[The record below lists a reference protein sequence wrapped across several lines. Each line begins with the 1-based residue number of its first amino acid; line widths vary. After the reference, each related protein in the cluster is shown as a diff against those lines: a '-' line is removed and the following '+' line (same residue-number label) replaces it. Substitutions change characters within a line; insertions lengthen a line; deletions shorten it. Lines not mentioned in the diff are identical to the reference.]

1 MQFEL
6 TKPLLDE
13 LNLAVE
19 SKNEATVL
27 ALIEHLRPVDIA
39 EIINEQSL
47 KEAIAFY
54 QFLTEDQAVDVLIE
68 LDEDVRERFL
78 NSLSSK
84 QIAKQFIDNMESDDA
99 ADLLAELP
107 IEKKN
112 EVISHIQD
120 IEQAS
125 DIIDLLN
132 YPEDTA
138 GGLMAKELVK
148 VDINW
153 DIKTCINELRR
164 QTQEVENV
172 YTVYVVD
179 DRNVLQGIISLK
191 RLLLTPDNKKVR
203 DIYND
208 KVISVKAN
216 LNDEE
221 VGQIM
226 EKYDLVVVP
235 VIDEIGRLLGRIT
248 IDDIVDVIKEEAEKD
263 YQLAS
268 GISEN
273 VEYSDNMWLQT
284 RARLPW
290 LLVGL
295 MGGIIS
301 SKIIGTYE
309 SQIQINPE
317 MAFFIPLIA
326 AMGGNVGVQSSA
338 LVVKG
343 LANKSLGLNGI
354 WHKILK
360 EILIGLTNGL
370 VCSGLILLYNV
381 LFPDKGG
388 INWAIS
394 ITVSIALL
402 SVIFFAG
409 IFGTVIPL
417 MLHKYKVD
425 PALAT
430 GPFIT
435 TTNDIFGTFLYFYI
449 GHLLY
454 AVF

>member
-1 MQFEL
+1 M
-6 TKPLLDE
+6 
-13 LNLAVE
+13 
-19 SKNEATVL
+19 L
-27 ALIEHLRPVDIA
+27 ALIEPLRPVDIA
-39 EIINEQSL
+39 EIINEQDL
-47 KEAIAFY
+47 EEAIAFY
-54 QFLTEDQAVDVLIE
+54 VFLSEEQAADVLIE

-78 NSLSSK
+78 KSLSSE
-84 QIAKQFIDNMESDDA
+84 QIAKQFIDNMDSDDA

-107 IEKKN
+107 VEKKN
-112 EVISHIQD
+112 EVISHIED

-148 VDINW
+148 INIDW
-153 DIKTCINELRR
+153 DIKTSINELRR

-179 DRNVLQGIISLK
+179 DRDMLQGIISLK
-191 RLLLTPDNKKVR
+191 RLLLTPDKNKVR

-208 KVISVKAN
+208 KVISVKVD
-216 LNDEE
+216 LKDEE
-221 VGQIM
+221 VGQVM

-235 VIDEIGRLLGRIT
+235 VIDEIGRLVGRIT

-273 VEYSDNMWLQT
+273 VEYSDNLWLQT

-295 MGGIIS
+295 MGGIVSSNVIS
-301 SKIIGTYE
+301 TYE
-309 SQIQINPE
+309 GAIQIHPE

-338 LVVKG
+338 LVVQG
-343 LANKSLGLNGI
+343 LANKSLGLDGI
-354 WHKILK
+354 WSKVFK
-360 EILIGLTNGL
+360 EMLIGLTNGL
-370 VCSGLILLYNV
+370 VCSGLLLLYN
-381 LFPDKGG
+381 LFFPEQ
-388 INWAIS
+388 INWAITS
-394 ITVSIALL
+394 TVSIALL
-402 SVIFFAG
+402 SVIIFAG
-409 IFGTVIPL
+409 IFGTLIPIL
-417 MLHKYKVD
+417 LHKYKVD

-435 TTNDIFGTFLYFYI
+435 TTNDIFGIFLYFYI

>member
-6 TKPLLDE
+6 TKQFLDE

-19 SKNEATVL
+19 SKNETAVL
-27 ALIEHLRPVDIA
+27 ALIEPLRPVDIA
-39 EIINEQSL
+39 EIINEQDL
-47 KEAIAFY
+47 EEAIAFY
-54 QFLTEDQAVDVLIE
+54 VFLSEEQAADVLIE
-68 LDEDVRERFL
+68 LDVDVRERFL
-78 NSLSSK
+78 KSLSSE
-84 QIAKQFIDNMESDDA
+84 QIAKQFIDNMDSDDA

-107 IEKKN
+107 VEKKN
-112 EVISHIQD
+112 EVISHIED

-148 VDINW
+148 INIDW
-153 DIKTCINELRR
+153 DIKTSINELRR

-179 DRNVLQGIISLK
+179 DRDMLQGIISLK
-191 RLLLTPDNKKVR
+191 RLLLTPDKNKVR

-208 KVISVKAN
+208 KVISVKVD
-216 LNDEE
+216 LKDEE
-221 VGQIM
+221 VGQVM

-235 VIDEIGRLLGRIT
+235 VIDEIGRLVGRIT

-273 VEYSDNMWLQT
+273 VEYSDNLWLQT

-295 MGGIIS
+295 MGGIVSSNVIS
-301 SKIIGTYE
+301 TYE
-309 SQIQINPE
+309 GAIQIHPE

-338 LVVKG
+338 LVVQG
-343 LANKSLGLNGI
+343 LANKSLGLDGI
-354 WHKILK
+354 WSKVFK
-360 EILIGLTNGL
+360 EMLIGLTNGL
-370 VCSGLILLYNV
+370 VCSGLLLLYNMF
-381 LFPDKGG
+381 FPDQ
-388 INWAIS
+388 INWAITS
-394 ITVSIALL
+394 TVSIALL
-402 SVIFFAG
+402 SVIIFAG
-409 IFGTVIPL
+409 IFGTLIPIL
-417 MLHKYKVD
+417 LHKYKVD

-435 TTNDIFGTFLYFYI
+435 TTNDIFGIFLYFYI

>member
-6 TKPLLDE
+6 TKQFLDE

-19 SKNEATVL
+19 SKNETAVL
-27 ALIEHLRPVDIA
+27 ALIEPLRPVDIA
-39 EIINEQSL
+39 EIINEQDL
-47 KEAIAFY
+47 EEAIAFY
-54 QFLTEDQAVDVLIE
+54 VFLSEEQAADVLIE

-78 NSLSSK
+78 KSLSSE
-84 QIAKQFIDNMESDDA
+84 QIAKQFIDNMDSDDA

-107 IEKKN
+107 VEKKN
-112 EVISHIQD
+112 EVISHIED

-148 VDINW
+148 INIDW
-153 DIKTCINELRR
+153 DIKTSINELRR

-179 DRNVLQGIISLK
+179 DRDMLQGIISLK
-191 RLLLTPDNKKVR
+191 RLLLTPDKNKVR

-208 KVISVKAN
+208 KVISVKVD
-216 LNDEE
+216 LKDEE
-221 VGQIM
+221 VGQVM

-235 VIDEIGRLLGRIT
+235 VIDEIGRLVGRIT

-273 VEYSDNMWLQT
+273 VEYSDNLWLQT

-295 MGGIIS
+295 MGGIVSSNVIS
-301 SKIIGTYE
+301 TYE
-309 SQIQINPE
+309 GAIQIHPE

-338 LVVKG
+338 LVVQG
-343 LANKSLGLNGI
+343 LANKSLGLDGI
-354 WHKILK
+354 WSKVFK
-360 EILIGLTNGL
+360 EMLIGLTNGL
-370 VCSGLILLYNV
+370 VCSGLLLLYN
-381 LFPDKGG
+381 LFFPEQ
-388 INWAIS
+388 INWAITS
-394 ITVSIALL
+394 TVSIALL
-402 SVIFFAG
+402 SVIIFAG
-409 IFGTVIPL
+409 IFGTLIPIL
-417 MLHKYKVD
+417 LHKYKVD

-435 TTNDIFGTFLYFYI
+435 TTNDIFGIFLYFYI

>member
-6 TKPLLDE
+6 TKQFLDE

-19 SKNEATVL
+19 SKNETAVL
-27 ALIEHLRPVDIA
+27 ALIEPLRPVDIA
-39 EIINEQSL
+39 EIINEQDL
-47 KEAIAFY
+47 EEAIAFY
-54 QFLTEDQAVDVLIE
+54 VFLSEEQAADVLIE

-78 NSLSSK
+78 KSLSSE
-84 QIAKQFIDNMESDDA
+84 QIAKQFIDNMDSDDA

-107 IEKKN
+107 VEKKN
-112 EVISHIQD
+112 EVISHIED

-148 VDINW
+148 INIDW
-153 DIKTCINELRR
+153 DIKTSINELRR

-179 DRNVLQGIISLK
+179 DRDMLQGIISLK
-191 RLLLTPDNKKVR
+191 RLLLTPDKNKVR

-208 KVISVKAN
+208 KVISVKVD
-216 LNDEE
+216 LKDEE
-221 VGQIM
+221 VGQVM

-235 VIDEIGRLLGRIT
+235 VIDEIGRLVGRIT

-273 VEYSDNMWLQT
+273 VEYSDNLWLQT

-295 MGGIIS
+295 MGGIVSSNVIS
-301 SKIIGTYE
+301 TYE
-309 SQIQINPE
+309 GAIQIHPE

-338 LVVKG
+338 LVVQG
-343 LANKSLGLNGI
+343 LANKSLGLDGV
-354 WHKILK
+354 WSKVFK
-360 EILIGLTNGL
+360 EMLIGLTNGL
-370 VCSGLILLYNV
+370 VCSGLLLLYNMF
-381 LFPDKGG
+381 FPDQ
-388 INWAIS
+388 INWAITS
-394 ITVSIALL
+394 TVSIALL
-402 SVIFFAG
+402 SVIIFAG
-409 IFGTVIPL
+409 IFGTLIPI

-435 TTNDIFGTFLYFYI
+435 TTNDIFGIFLYFYI

>member
-6 TKPLLDE
+6 TKQFLDE

-19 SKNEATVL
+19 SKNEANVL
-27 ALIEHLRPVDIA
+27 TLIEPLRPVDIA
-39 EIINEQSL
+39 EIINEQDL
-47 KEAIAFY
+47 EEAIAFY
-54 QFLTEDQAVDVLIE
+54 VFLSEEQAADVLIE

-78 NSLSSK
+78 KSLSSE
-84 QIAKQFIDNMESDDA
+84 QIAKQFIDNMDSDDA

-107 IEKKN
+107 TEKKN
-112 EVISHIQD
+112 EVISHIED

-179 DRNVLQGIISLK
+179 GNDVLQGIISLK

-208 KVISVKAN
+208 DVISVKAD

-235 VIDEIGRLLGRIT
+235 VIDEIGRLIGRIT

-273 VEYSDNMWLQT
+273 VEYSDNIWLQT

-295 MGGIIS
+295 MGGIVS
-301 SKIIGTYE
+301 SNVIGTYE
-309 SQIQINPE
+309 GEIQIHPE
-317 MAFFIPLIA
+317 MALFIPLIA

-338 LVVKG
+338 LVVQG
-343 LANKSLGLNGI
+343 LANKSLGLDGI
-354 WHKILK
+354 WSKVFK
-360 EILIGLTNGL
+360 EMLIGLTNGL
-370 VCSGLILLYNV
+370 VCSGLLLLYNMF
-381 LFPDKGG
+381 FPDQ
-388 INWAIS
+388 INWAITS
-394 ITVSIALL
+394 TVSIALL
-402 SVIFFAG
+402 SVIIFAG
-409 IFGTVIPL
+409 IFGTLIPI
-417 MLHKYKVD
+417 MLHKYKID

-435 TTNDIFGTFLYFYI
+435 TTNDIFGIFLYFYI

-454 AVF
+454 AVL

>member
-6 TKPLLDE
+6 TKQFLDE

-19 SKNEATVL
+19 SKNETAVL
-27 ALIEHLRPVDIA
+27 ALIEPLRPVDIA
-39 EIINEQSL
+39 EIINEQDL
-47 KEAIAFY
+47 EEAIAFY
-54 QFLTEDQAVDVLIE
+54 VFLSEEQAADVLIE

-78 NSLSSK
+78 KSLSSE

-107 IEKKN
+107 TEKKN
-112 EVISHIQD
+112 EVISHIED

-172 YTVYVVD
+172 YTVYVID
-179 DRNVLQGIISLK
+179 DNDVLQGIISLK
-191 RLLLTPDNKKVR
+191 KLLLTPDNKRVR

-208 KVISVKAN
+208 DVISVKAD
-216 LNDEE
+216 LNDEA

-235 VIDEIGRLLGRIT
+235 VIDEIGRLIGRIT

-273 VEYSDNMWLQT
+273 VEYSDNIWLQT

-295 MGGIIS
+295 MGGIVS
-301 SKIIGTYE
+301 SNVIGTYE
-309 SQIQINPE
+309 GEIQIHPE
-317 MAFFIPLIA
+317 MALFIPLIA

-338 LVVKG
+338 LVVQG
-343 LANKSLGLNGI
+343 LANKSLGLDGI
-354 WHKILK
+354 WSKVFK
-360 EILIGLTNGL
+360 EMLIGLTNGL
-370 VCSGLILLYNV
+370 VCSGLLLLYNMF
-381 LFPDKGG
+381 FPNQ
-388 INWAIS
+388 INWAITS
-394 ITVSIALL
+394 TVSIALL
-402 SVIFFAG
+402 SVIIFAG
-409 IFGTVIPL
+409 IFGTLIPI
-417 MLHKYKVD
+417 MLHKYKID

-435 TTNDIFGTFLYFYI
+435 TTNDIFGIFLYFYI

-454 AVF
+454 SVF

>member
-6 TKPLLDE
+6 TKKFLDD
-13 LNLAVE
+13 LNSAVE
-19 SKNEATVL
+19 SKNEALVL
-27 ALIEHLRPVDIA
+27 ELIEDMRPVDIA
-39 EIINEQSL
+39 EIINEQDMD
-47 KEAIAFY
+47 EAIAIY
-54 QFLTEDQAVDVLIE
+54 QFLTEEQAADVLIE

-78 NSLSSK
+78 KSLSSE
-84 QIAKQFIDNMESDDA
+84 QIAKQFIDNLDSDDA
-99 ADLLAELP
+99 ADLLAELSE
-107 IEKKN
+107 EKKR
-112 EVISHIQD
+112 EVLSHIAD

-148 VDINW
+148 VNIDW
-153 DIKTCINELRR
+153 DVKTCINELRR
-164 QTQEVENV
+164 QTTEVDNI

-179 DRNVLQGIISLK
+179 DQNVLQGIISLR
-191 RLLLTPDNKKVR
+191 RLFLTPDKKKVR

-208 KVISVKAN
+208 DVISVKAD

-235 VIDEIGRLLGRIT
+235 VVDDIGRLLGRIT
-248 IDDIVDVIKEEAEKD
+248 IDDIVDVMREEAEKD
-263 YQLAS
+263 YQMAS

-273 VEYSDNMWLQT
+273 VESTDNIWLQT

-295 MGGIIS
+295 MGGIVS
-301 SKIIGTYE
+301 SNVIGKFE
-309 SQIQINPE
+309 HQIGIHPE
-317 MAFFIPLIA
+317 MALFIPLIA

-338 LVVKG
+338 LIVQG
-343 LANKSLGLNGI
+343 LANKSLGFDGV
-354 WHKILK
+354 WTKILK
-360 EILIGLTNGL
+360 EMLIGLTNGI
-370 VCSGLILLYNV
+370 VCSGLLLLYNV
-381 LFPDKGG
+381 FFPDQ
-388 INWAIS
+388 INYALTS
-394 ITVSIALL
+394 TVSIALFA
-402 SVIFFAG
+402 VIIFAG
-409 IFGTVIPL
+409 VFGTLIPL
-417 MLHKYKVD
+417 ALHKYKID

-435 TTNDIFGTFLYFYI
+435 TTNDIFGIFLYFYV

>member
-6 TKPLLDE
+6 TKQFLDE

-19 SKNEATVL
+19 SKNEANVL
-27 ALIEHLRPVDIA
+27 ALIEPLRPVDIA
-39 EIINEQSL
+39 EIINEQDL
-47 KEAIAFY
+47 EEAIAFY
-54 QFLTEDQAVDVLIE
+54 VFLSEEQAADVLIE

-78 NSLSSK
+78 KSLSSE
-84 QIAKQFIDNMESDDA
+84 QIAKQFIDNMDSDDA

-107 IEKKN
+107 TEKKN
-112 EVISHIQD
+112 EVISHIED

-179 DRNVLQGIISLK
+179 DRDVLQGIISLK
-191 RLLLTPDNKKVR
+191 RLLLTPDKNKVR

-208 KVISVKAN
+208 KVISVKAD
-216 LNDEE
+216 LNDEA

-235 VIDEIGRLLGRIT
+235 VIDEIGRLIGRIT

-273 VEYSDNMWLQT
+273 VEYSDNIWLQT

-295 MGGIIS
+295 MGGIVS
-301 SKIIGTYE
+301 SNVIGTYE
-309 SQIQINPE
+309 GEIQIHPE
-317 MAFFIPLIA
+317 MALFIPLIA

-338 LVVKG
+338 LVVQG
-343 LANKSLGLNGI
+343 LANKSLGLDGI
-354 WHKILK
+354 WSKVFK
-360 EILIGLTNGL
+360 EMLIGLTNGL
-370 VCSGLILLYNV
+370 VCSGLLLLYNMF
-381 LFPDKGG
+381 FPDQ
-388 INWAIS
+388 INWAITS
-394 ITVSIALL
+394 TVSIALL
-402 SVIFFAG
+402 SVIIFAG
-409 IFGTVIPL
+409 IFGTLIPI
-417 MLHKYKVD
+417 MLHKYKID

-435 TTNDIFGTFLYFYI
+435 TTNDIFGIFLYFYI

>member
-1 MQFEL
+1 M
-6 TKPLLDE
+6 LLK
-13 LNLAVE
+13 VRM
-19 SKNEATVL
+19 L
-27 ALIEHLRPVDIA
+27 ALIEPLRPVDIA
-39 EIINEQSL
+39 EIINEQDL
-47 KEAIAFY
+47 EEAIAFY
-54 QFLTEDQAVDVLIE
+54 VFLSEEQAADVLIE

-78 NSLSSK
+78 KSLSSE
-84 QIAKQFIDNMESDDA
+84 QIAKQFIDNMDSDDA

-107 IEKKN
+107 VEKKN
-112 EVISHIQD
+112 EVISHIED

-148 VDINW
+148 INIDW
-153 DIKTCINELRR
+153 DIKTSINELRR

-179 DRNVLQGIISLK
+179 DRDMLQGIISLK
-191 RLLLTPDNKKVR
+191 RLLLTPDKNKVR

-208 KVISVKAN
+208 KVISVKVD
-216 LNDEE
+216 LKDEE
-221 VGQIM
+221 VGQVM

-235 VIDEIGRLLGRIT
+235 VIDEIGRLVGRIT

-273 VEYSDNMWLQT
+273 VEYSDNLWLQT

-295 MGGIIS
+295 MGGIVSSNVIS
-301 SKIIGTYE
+301 TYE
-309 SQIQINPE
+309 GAIQIHPE

-338 LVVKG
+338 LVVQG
-343 LANKSLGLNGI
+343 LANKSLGLDGI
-354 WHKILK
+354 WSKVFK
-360 EILIGLTNGL
+360 EMLIGLTNGL
-370 VCSGLILLYNV
+370 VCSGLLLLYN
-381 LFPDKGG
+381 LFFPEQ
-388 INWAIS
+388 INWAITS
-394 ITVSIALL
+394 TVSIALL
-402 SVIFFAG
+402 SVIIFAG
-409 IFGTVIPL
+409 IFGTLIPIL
-417 MLHKYKVD
+417 LHKYKVD

-435 TTNDIFGTFLYFYI
+435 TTNDIFGIFLYFYI

>member
-6 TKPLLDE
+6 TKKFLDD
-13 LNLAVE
+13 LNSAVE
-19 SKNEATVL
+19 SKNEALVL
-27 ALIEHLRPVDIA
+27 ELIEDMRPVDIA
-39 EIINEQSL
+39 EIINEQDMD
-47 KEAIAFY
+47 EAIAFY
-54 QFLTEDQAVDVLIE
+54 QFLTEEQAADVLIE

-78 NSLSSK
+78 KSLSSE
-84 QIAKQFIDNMESDDA
+84 QIAKQFIDNLDSDDA
-99 ADLLAELP
+99 ADLLAELSE
-107 IEKKN
+107 EKKR
-112 EVISHIQD
+112 EVLSHIAD

-148 VDINW
+148 VNIDW
-153 DIKTCINELRR
+153 DVKTCINELRR
-164 QTQEVENV
+164 QTTEVDNI

-179 DRNVLQGIISLK
+179 DQNVLQGIISLR
-191 RLLLTPDNKKVR
+191 RLFLTPDKKKVR

-208 KVISVKAN
+208 DVISVKAD

-235 VIDEIGRLLGRIT
+235 VVDDIGRLLGRIT
-248 IDDIVDVIKEEAEKD
+248 IDDIVDVMREEAEKD
-263 YQLAS
+263 YQMAS

-273 VEYSDNMWLQT
+273 VESTDNIWLQT

-295 MGGIIS
+295 MGGIVS
-301 SKIIGTYE
+301 SNVIGKFE
-309 SQIQINPE
+309 HQIGIHPE
-317 MAFFIPLIA
+317 MALFIPLIA

-338 LVVKG
+338 LIVQG
-343 LANKSLGLNGI
+343 LANKSLGFDGV
-354 WHKILK
+354 WTKILK
-360 EILIGLTNGL
+360 EMLIGLTNGI
-370 VCSGLILLYNV
+370 VCSGLLLLYNV
-381 LFPDKGG
+381 FFPDQ
-388 INWAIS
+388 INYALTS
-394 ITVSIALL
+394 TVSIALFA
-402 SVIFFAG
+402 VIIFAG
-409 IFGTVIPL
+409 VFGTLIPL
-417 MLHKYKVD
+417 ALHKYKIY

-435 TTNDIFGTFLYFYI
+435 TTNDIFGIFLYFYV

>member
-6 TKPLLDE
+6 TKQFLDE

-19 SKNEATVL
+19 SKNETAVL
-27 ALIEHLRPVDIA
+27 SLIEPLRPVDIA
-39 EIINEQSL
+39 EIINEQDL
-47 KEAIAFY
+47 EEAIAFY
-54 QFLTEDQAVDVLIE
+54 VFLSEEQAADVLIE

-78 NSLSSK
+78 KSLSSE
-84 QIAKQFIDNMESDDA
+84 QIAKQFIDNMDSDDA

-107 IEKKN
+107 TEKKN
-112 EVISHIQD
+112 EVISHIED

-179 DRNVLQGIISLK
+179 DRDVLQGIISLK
-191 RLLLTPDNKKVR
+191 RLLLTPDKNKVR

-208 KVISVKAN
+208 KVISVKAD
-216 LNDEE
+216 LNDEA

-235 VIDEIGRLLGRIT
+235 VIDEIGRLIGRIT

-273 VEYSDNMWLQT
+273 VEYSDNIWLQT

-295 MGGIIS
+295 MGGIVS
-301 SKIIGTYE
+301 SNVIGTYE
-309 SQIQINPE
+309 GEIQIHPE
-317 MAFFIPLIA
+317 MALFIPLIA

-338 LVVKG
+338 LVVQG
-343 LANKSLGLNGI
+343 LANKSLGLDGI
-354 WHKILK
+354 WSKVFK
-360 EILIGLTNGL
+360 EMLIGLTNGL
-370 VCSGLILLYNV
+370 VCSGLLLLYNMF
-381 LFPDKGG
+381 FPDQ
-388 INWAIS
+388 INWAITS
-394 ITVSIALL
+394 TVSIALL
-402 SVIFFAG
+402 SVIIFAG
-409 IFGTVIPL
+409 IFGTLIPI
-417 MLHKYKVD
+417 MLHKYKID

-435 TTNDIFGTFLYFYI
+435 TTNDIFGIFLYFYI

>member
-6 TKPLLDE
+6 TKQFLDE

-19 SKNEATVL
+19 SKNETAVL
-27 ALIEHLRPVDIA
+27 ALIEPLRPVDIA
-39 EIINEQSL
+39 EIINEQNL
-47 KEAIAFY
+47 EEAIAFY
-54 QFLTEDQAVDVLIE
+54 VFLSEEQAADVLIE
-68 LDEDVRERFL
+68 LDEDVREQFL
-78 NSLSSK
+78 KSLSSE
-84 QIAKQFIDNMESDDA
+84 QIAKQFIDNMDSDDA

-107 IEKKN
+107 VEKKN
-112 EVISHIQD
+112 EVISHIED

-148 VDINW
+148 INIDW
-153 DIKTCINELRR
+153 DIKTSINELRR

-179 DRNVLQGIISLK
+179 DRDMLQGIISLK
-191 RLLLTPDNKKVR
+191 RLLLTPDKNKVR

-208 KVISVKAN
+208 KVISVKVD
-216 LNDEE
+216 LKDEE
-221 VGQIM
+221 VGQVM

-235 VIDEIGRLLGRIT
+235 VIDEIGRLVGRIT

-273 VEYSDNMWLQT
+273 VEYSDNLWLQT

-295 MGGIIS
+295 MGGIVSSNVIS
-301 SKIIGTYE
+301 TYE
-309 SQIQINPE
+309 GAIQIHPE

-338 LVVKG
+338 LVVQG
-343 LANKSLGLNGI
+343 LANKSLGLDGI
-354 WHKILK
+354 WSKVFK
-360 EILIGLTNGL
+360 EMLIGLTNGL
-370 VCSGLILLYNV
+370 VCSGLLLLYNMF
-381 LFPDKGG
+381 FPDQ
-388 INWAIS
+388 INWAITS
-394 ITVSIALL
+394 TVSIALL
-402 SVIFFAG
+402 SVIIFAG
-409 IFGTVIPL
+409 IFGTLIPIL
-417 MLHKYKVD
+417 LHKYKVD

-435 TTNDIFGTFLYFYI
+435 TTNDIFGIFLYFYI